1 MKIALSENW
10 LVWKIKNLDIL
21 VGSHQSDIYIYILE
35 YQSGS
40 HNIMEE
46 LELVGS
52 HNFCENRPTL
62 LKTTY
67 LGFDSQGLN

>member
-10 LVWKIKNLDIL
+10 LVWKIKNLDTL
-21 VGSHQSDIYIYILE
+21 VGSHQLDIYILE

-67 LGFDSQGLN
+67 SGF